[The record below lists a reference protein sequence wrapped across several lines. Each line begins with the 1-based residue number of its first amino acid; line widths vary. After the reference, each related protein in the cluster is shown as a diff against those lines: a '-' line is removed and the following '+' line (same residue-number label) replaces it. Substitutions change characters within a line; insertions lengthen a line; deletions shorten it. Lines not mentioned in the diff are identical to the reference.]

1 MKTSSVLI
9 IDDDPSTNAD
19 LRRHFADAGIT
30 VDSAVDGLH
39 AMEYLRDK
47 RYCAVVLDPVIRE
60 RLNGYA
66 VLSYIE
72 MEQPGTLAQLFL
84 LTGMSKQTIQRT
96 APLLVSRFFR
106 KPHESAKLAGA
117 VLTACARNQP
127 RASRSASLLLVE
139 DDHATGA
146 ALTVLLEGR
155 GYAVTR
161 AHDGTEALTALASVD
176 FDVIVLDLILPGV
189 DGFSVLERLRS
200 SKPYLLPRVI
210 VATGMPEKYARGTDL
225 GAVCG
230 LLRKPI
236 EVPELDRLLARC
248 ASNIAFEGGG
258 EVPSMW

>member
-1 MKTSSVLI
+1 VKTGSVLI

-30 VDSAVDGLH
+30 VDSATDGLH
-39 AMEYLRDK
+39 AMECLRDNS
-47 RYCAVVLDPVIRE
+47 YCAVVLDPLIRE

-72 MEQPGTLAQLFL
+72 MEQPATLARLFL

-106 KPHESAKLAGA
+106 KPHEGAKLAGA
-117 VLTACARNQP
+117 VVTTCAPDEP
-127 RASRSASLLLVE
+127 RGSRSASLLLVE

-176 FDVIVLDLILPGV
+176 FDVVLLDLILPGV

-200 SKPYLLPRVI
+200 GKPDLLRRVI
-210 VATGMPEKYARGTDL
+210 VMTGMPEQYAREGDL

-236 EVPELDRLLARC
+236 EVPELGRLLARC
-248 ASNIAFEGGG
+248 APDCAFEGGG
-258 EVPSMW
+258 EVPSMS